1 MSRSIAVAYSM
12 ARKRNR
18 KASGGEVKSGDK
30 EMDYSKGGEVN
41 ENKIY
46 GRGDE
51 SKQKG
56 VHKTN
61 YKGYGNSAAG
71 SFAKSAASGNTSV
84 PKDKLNSYSKE
95 EHEKVLGELKSMKG
109 PHGNYAEGG
118 EVDKDP
124 VVEKTPDQAGAGPVS
139 PEESKK
145 FAQGMCPSCGYSE
158 GGMVA
163 NDTGE
168 GTSADKSP
176 NEFDDLVLRD
186 GLEFSLDGKNS
197 GDELGGPS
205 KMDLVS
211 RAMLKRKKK

>member
-12 ARKRNR
+12 ARKRGKR
-18 KASGGEVKSGDK
+18 TP
-30 EMDYSKGGEVN
+30 
-41 ENKIY
+41 
-46 GRGDE
+46 
-51 SKQKG
+51 QKG
-56 VHKTN
+56 VHNPAFTKGESEAGEYVRDSRETN
-61 YKGYGNSAAG
+61 DKDRMADKNEK
-71 SFAKSAASGNTSV
+71 AKM
-84 PKDKLNSYSKE
+84 
-95 EHEKVLGELKSMKG
+95 EHESVLEEMKSMKG
-109 PHGNYAEGG
+109 PHGNYADGG

-139 PEESKK
+139 QEESKK

-163 NDTGE
+163 NETGE
-168 GTSADKSP
+168 GASADKSP